1 MNDFIEEFKKF
12 ALRGNVV
19 DLAVGVVIGGAFG
32 KIVNG
37 IVGNIISPIMGW
49 LTGGKNFSNLFIS
62 LGSKPV
68 ETLAEAQAANV
79 PVIAYGALIDTVIEF
94 LIIAFS
100 LFVVVKQINRLMPVP
115 PPTAEPRRCPHCR
128 EVIADDATRCPHCT
142 AELELEEKE

>member
-1 MNDFIEEFKKF
+1 MAGFIEEFKKF

-37 IVGNIISPIMGW
+37 IVSNIISPIMGC
-49 LTGGKNFSNLFIS
+49 LTGGSNFSNLFIS

-79 PVIAYGALIDTVIEF
+79 PVIAYGALIDTIIEF

-100 LFVVVKQINRLMPVP
+100 LFVVVRQINRLMPAP
-115 PPTAEPRRCPHCR
+115 PPPAEPRRCPYCR
-128 EVIADDATRCPHCT
+128 EVIAADATRCPHCT
-142 AELELEEKE
+142 AELETKEKE